1 MPFRSIPFSIFCSH
15 HLLRN
20 AESTA
25 IFIIHAADLAWIG
38 AWVLVTGTDDVL
50 AGSGPFWTC
59 QLSYTYTKQID
70 LYMNSVLHLHIQ
82 YNVKYLYTISSGQAH
97 HQNTCND
104 QSKNQPH
111 FELIWRMALLTE
123 EIVAAGAVGGVIENK
138 WSQLSRKRFYI

>member
-1 MPFRSIPFSIFCSH
+1 
-15 HLLRN
+15 
-20 AESTA
+20 
-25 IFIIHAADLAWIG
+25 
-38 AWVLVTGTDDVL
+38 
-50 AGSGPFWTC
+50 
-59 QLSYTYTKQID
+59 
-70 LYMNSVLHLHIQ
+70 MNSVLHLHIQ